1 VNAFSPSI
9 YEELG
14 EIIDFEPELI
24 FDLNKNTSSHYKR
37 FPIHH
42 GRKKTRWIHAPSGIL
57 KVVQRAIL
65 DDLLYDVAPS
75 PAAHGFYPGRSI
87 LTNAK
92 FHTRKAWVISMDIK
106 DFFPS
111 TQISII
117 KECLDSEFDGQL
129 SDLLNLVIHLCCLD
143 DCLPQGAPT
152 SPHLANICFKKLDE
166 KLLEYSIHHNL
177 AYSRYA
183 DDMTFSG
190 QEIPDNIETT
200 IEEIIA
206 CNGYKLAKKK
216 TKLMAQK
223 DRQSVTG
230 LVVNDKV
237 SIPRKL
243 RKILRAISYD
253 TKTNGWDYAISRSSL
268 IDSENQYWGYMA
280 LQKMISQ
287 KVAGEIPKEKIP
299 ST

>member
-1 VNAFSPSI
+1 VNTSSPSI

-14 EIIDFEPELI
+14 EIIDFKPELI
-24 FDLNKNTSSHYKR
+24 FDLSKDTSSHYKK

-42 GRKKTRWIHAPSGIL
+42 GRKKTRWIHAPSGVL
-57 KVVQRAIL
+57 KLVQRAIL
-65 DDLLYDVAPS
+65 DELLYDLIPH
-75 PAAHGFYPGRSI
+75 PTAHGFYPGRSI
-87 LTNAK
+87 LTNAEI
-92 FHTRKAWVISMDIK
+92 HTRKAWVISMDIK
-106 DFFPS
+106 DFFPTTKIS
-111 TQISII
+111 TV
-117 KECLDSEFDGQL
+117 KGCLKTELEDHS
-129 SDLLNLVIHLCCLD
+129 SDFLDLVIDLCCLD

-166 KLLEYSIHHNL
+166 QLLEYSNQHDL

-200 IEEIIA
+200 VERIIA
-206 CNGYKLAKKK
+206 CNGYKLAREK

-243 RKILRAISYD
+243 MKLLRAISHD
-253 TKTNGWDYAISRSSL
+253 TQTNGWEYAISRSSL

-280 LQKMISQ
+280 LQKMVKQ
-287 KVAGEIPKEKIP
+287 KIAGEIPKN
-299 ST
+299 